1 MSVLT
6 MRTRK
11 NTAIRS
17 QIDRRGEPRVIRISV
32 NCLIIFRYNR

>member
-6 MRTRK
+6 VHSRNNK
-11 NTAIRS
+11 AIRS
-17 QIDRRGEPRVIRISV
+17 QIDRRGEPLVICISV